1 MMRAKKVHAHKMVAH
16 IAEEMAQTVYEECA
30 SNNVWYEANP
40 DRGTFVKFAAP
51 TMIVHARQVLGE
63 MLGRDDVSAKEK
75 EEIFEALLADRAI
88 PRGGSAVQAN

>member
-1 MMRAKKVHAHKMVAH
+1 MMRAKDVHAHKMVAH

-30 SNNVWYEANP
+30 SNNVWYAANP
-40 DRGTFVKFAAP
+40 DRRKFVKFAAP

-63 MLGRDDVSAKEK
+63 MLGRDDVSDREK

-88 PRGGSAVQAN
+88 PRGGSAVRAN